1 MREKPAAPAD
11 TIAPLS
17 LVLTTEA
24 DRERAEALAR
34 ALLERGLVACA
45 SLLPV
50 VSLYP
55 WQGQLER
62 AEEVQLL
69 LKTCRDHLP
78 ALRSALGELHSYDIP
93 EWIHWSAS
101 SGGPYG
107 GWLMEQLAPSAP
119 LLSPDGGP
127 PAPEGRPEDAA
138 PAG

>member
-1 MREKPAAPAD
+1 MCETPAAPAD
-11 TIAPLS
+11 AITPLS

-34 ALLERGLVACA
+34 ALLERGLVACV
-45 SLLPV
+45 SLVPV
-50 VSLYP
+50 VSHYH

-69 LKTCRDHLP
+69 LKTCPEHLP
-78 ALRSALGELHSYDIP
+78 ALRSTLGELHSYDIP
-93 EWIHWSAS
+93 EWIHWNAS

-107 GWLMEQLAPSAP
+107 GWLMEQLAPSVRP
-119 LLSPDGGP
+119 GGGP
-127 PAPEGRPEDAA
+127 PAPAGRPGDAA